1 MGWAGGGAPGQV
13 ARGWQDSCHE
23 RTRRL
28 SSGLDLVAASKV
40 AQPLRRK
47 KGGGG
52 WGEVKIVRG
61 EGEKRNG
68 VDVVEEDDRDKRRKR

>member
-47 KGGGG
+47 KGGGDG
-52 WGEVKIVRG
+52 VRG